1 MSSNAGQAGSKQRVN
16 WKFVI
21 LAIVLIF
28 VANLVGGFLV
38 GSIVGLTSGG
48 LTAILV
54 GGNIVVIVGLTIVG
68 CMTPTN
74 RWTNIILVAAGC
86 WLVSLIDTLLA
97 TSSFSRWVVSIF
109 WYALW
114 AGVSGVIS
122 LLITALINSTKGREA
137 P

>member
-21 LAIVLIF
+21 LAVVLIIVVNF
-28 VANLVGGFLV
+28 VGGFLV
-38 GSIVGLTSGG
+38 GATVGITSGG

-54 GGNIVVIVGLTIVG
+54 GGTIVVIVGLTIVG

-74 RWTNIILVAAGC
+74 RWTNIMLVAAGL
-86 WLVSLIDTLLA
+86 WVGDLIDVALGA
-97 TSSFSRWVVSIF
+97 SSFSRWIVYLF
-109 WYALW
+109 YMALF